1 MGGGGGDLTPT
12 SIPSSPSCS
21 SEVLLPEFA
30 EYVAV
35 SPVSDGEESDECCV
49 CDNTVEALQFGR
61 RQQDRLRDAKGFIR
75 R

>member
-1 MGGGGGDLTPT
+1 MGGGGDLTPT
-12 SIPSSPSCS
+12 SIPSTPSCS

-49 CDNTVEALQFGR
+49 CDNAVEALQFGR